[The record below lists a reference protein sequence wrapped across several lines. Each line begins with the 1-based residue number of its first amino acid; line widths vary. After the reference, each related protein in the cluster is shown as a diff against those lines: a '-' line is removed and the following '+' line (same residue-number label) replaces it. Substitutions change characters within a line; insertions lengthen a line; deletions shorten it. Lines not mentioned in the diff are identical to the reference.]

1 MFHRL
6 YGLPFVALR
15 YFNIFGPR
23 QSCDSPY
30 SGVVARFCRAMLR
43 GETPVI
49 YGDGRQSRDFTYVEN
64 VVRANLLAAEA
75 PAARV
80 TGGTFNIA
88 CGEGIDLLRLVQ
100 DLGRLTGREVTPRFE
115 PARIGD
121 VRCSQAD
128 ISAAREAFGYS
139 VGVPWLE
146 GLKRTL
152 DWYREV
158 EDLPGGGEPA

>member
-1 MFHRL
+1 M
-6 YGLPFVALR
+6 ALR

-64 VVRANLLAAEA
+64 VVRANVLAAEA
-75 PAARV
+75 PAERV
-80 TGGTFNIA
+80 TGGVFNIA
-88 CGEGIDLLRLVQ
+88 CGEGIDLLRLVE
-100 DLGRLTGREVTPRFE
+100 DLSRLTGRNVTPRFE
-115 PARIGD
+115 PARVGD

-128 ISAAREAFGYS
+128 ISAAQAAFGYS
-139 VGVPWLE
+139 VVVPWLE
-146 GLKRTL
+146 GLSRTL
-152 DWYREV
+152 DWYRSGERV
-158 EDLPGGGEPA
+158 AAGGAS